1 MSVIRKP
8 QKADG
13 KMMQAIALIR
23 GSTTFALNLNELH
36 ASPNATERPATTV
49 DWHYLAASKTQY
61 RLTYKRSKCENT
73 VEMPA
78 GDLVLPPSEG
88 RNPLTMIKE
97 RLPAGS
103 FRGTKT
109 IRLTGGSGMTL
120 RHFLGRLPDG
130 GSGGDLEV
138 SRARAD
144 VAGFRLRRSSAS

>member
-1 MSVIRKP
+1 
-8 QKADG
+8 
-13 KMMQAIALIR
+13 
-23 GSTTFALNLNELH
+23 
-36 ASPNATERPATTV
+36 
-49 DWHYLAASKTQY
+49 
-61 RLTYKRSKCENT
+61 
-73 VEMPA
+73 MPA
-78 GDLVLPPSEG
+78 CGPVLPPSEG

-138 SRARAD
+138 SRARTWPD
-144 VAGFRLRRSSAS
+144 SGCDRSSASQRGGRPTNGEHPEEDEGPDRGGTVGDPRCASDPG